1 MPGKPH
7 KTFLVAFLVVGV
19 AMAQSAAAQP
29 IRVMPFGEDNT
40 QGRDG
45 RASYRYALW
54 FMLQDAG
61 FDVDFVGRVQET
73 KEPVNEDWYP
83 EYYTTF
89 DRVHEG
95 WTGTRTSA
103 QISIADAAAEIARPH
118 VVLLMTGIRDI
129 YELGGGGASLA
140 ENNIPLIIENI
151 RNHVPDV
158 TILLAQ
164 NAPWV
169 ADHSGSDNNTE
180 HVPTLNA
187 AIARVAQAEHT
198 PESPVYLVDNY
209 TGFNTSTMFD
219 PDNQTFPNPAGEAF
233 IAGNFMEVLEDVLPE
248 IDPSGSG
255 DFRINAGLN
264 DAWFNPDTSG
274 QGVFFTVYPDLEMMF
289 LAWFTYDTERP
300 MPGATA
306 NLGEPGH
313 RWLTAFGPYAGDVA
327 ELDVELTAG
336 GVFDTGEPAPEQE
349 SGYGEILIEF
359 ADCNSAT
366 MTYDIFSPDLSG
378 LIELQRIAGDNIAA
392 CEMLNSQQ

>member
-1 MPGKPH
+1 MPGKLH
-7 KTFLVAFLVVGV
+7 KTFLVALLVVGV
-19 AMAQSAAAQP
+19 AMAQSTAAQP

-45 RASYRYALW
+45 RASYRYPLW

-61 FDVDFVGRVQET
+61 FDVDFVGRVKATREA
-73 KEPVNEDWYP
+73 PNEDWYP

-89 DRVHEG
+89 DRDHEG
-95 WTGTRTSA
+95 RTGTRTSD
-103 QISIADAAAEIARPH
+103 QISIADDAAEIARPH

-129 YELGGGGASLA
+129 YELGVGGVSLA
-140 ENNIPLIIENI
+140 ENNIPQIIENF

-169 ADHSGSDNNTE
+169 ADHNGSEENTE
-180 HVPTLNA
+180 HVQPLNA

-209 TGFNTSTMFD
+209 TGFNTNTM
-219 PDNQTFPNPAGEAF
+219 
-233 IAGNFMEVLEDVLPE
+233 
-248 IDPSGSG
+248 
-255 DFRINAGLN
+255 
-264 DAWFNPDTSG
+264 
-274 QGVFFTVYPDLEMMF
+274 
-289 LAWFTYDTERP
+289 FTYDTERP

-313 RWLTAFGPYAGDVA
+313 RWLTAFGPYTGDVA
-327 ELDVELTAG
+327 ELDVELTSG
-336 GVFDTGEPAPEQE
+336 GVFDTGEPVPEQE

-366 MTYDIFSPDLSG
+366 MTYDIFSLDLSG

-392 CEMLNSQQ
+392 CEMLNNQQ